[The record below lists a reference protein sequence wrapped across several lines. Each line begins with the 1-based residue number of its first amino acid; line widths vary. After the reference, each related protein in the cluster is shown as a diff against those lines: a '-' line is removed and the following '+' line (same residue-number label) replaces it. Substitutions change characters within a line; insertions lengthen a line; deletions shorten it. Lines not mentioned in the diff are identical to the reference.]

1 MAAPTYYFARS
12 AHSGGQSITTAS
24 PAEAKQVAQGLAN
37 RVGGKVTLYKYTN
50 GKPRKAGTFVGKV
63 ANPPRNKWVSG
74 VVKNRAGKVVARGPI
89 MVTSKGEIK
98 AKVSRRNPA
107 VASDMKAYRQGV
119 LAGKTYA
126 KKLNKAAGVF
136 DPLRLAK
143 EKAKTG
149 VRRQGTLDSKLSYE
163 AGFLDGFKK
172 TFQGGMLWHGRTA

>member
-24 PAEAKQVAQGLAN
+24 PAAAKQVAQGLAN

-98 AKVSRRNPA
+98 AKKKNPGKWILPYKRGKKNYENVGYLPFALEHDIGFSGSKMYRPVKVGDNGSITVGSSELSSVDYNRYSRKSA
-107 VASDMKAYRQGV
+107 IAAIKA
-119 LAGKTYA
+119 LA
-126 KKLNKAAGVF
+126 KK
-136 DPLRLAK
+136 
-143 EKAKTG
+143 
-149 VRRQGTLDSKLSYE
+149 
-163 AGFLDGFKK
+163 
-172 TFQGGMLWHGRTA
+172 